1 MLIEPV
7 ILEYLKT
14 KMSFDDIYMEVPKDR
29 PEMFITIQKAG
40 AGRTDLVDAITLEFH
55 CYAPTKYESA
65 ALDNELK
72 SALLGD
78 GVSSYGITES
88 SEISSCKFGGGNDA
102 PDSSTKSYRY
112 RSYYNLFY

>member
-40 AGRTDLVDAITLEFH
+40 AGRTDLVDAITLEFIVMH
-55 CYAPTKYESA
+55 PLNMNQLPSIM
-65 ALDNELK
+65 
-72 SALLGD
+72 S
-78 GVSSYGITES
+78 
-88 SEISSCKFGGGNDA
+88 
-102 PDSSTKSYRY
+102 
-112 RSYYNLFY
+112 